1 MEYAVVGLNN
11 EVERVKEDTGQ
22 IDDKIASL
30 GNEKINPLI
39 D

>member
-11 EVERVKEDTGQ
+11 EVERVKEDTDQ
-22 IDDKIASL
+22 IDNKIVSF
-30 GNEKINPLI
+30 GKEKINPLI